1 MHRAPVRTR
10 PSLARTF
17 EDFGNA
23 RRWQSSARC
32 VGKAICPP
40 QFVQTSGGSCRE
52 HATACTIVIGRE
64 SRRPSIPETR
74 MIETKSRSVLD
85 TPAFAGYDRNRI
97 KRSATANSPL
107 ANLYW
112 TRAVRPGTAFALRF
126 ANDCPSNRSAAADPG
141 RMSHF
146 AVQQNSQNSPC

>member
-85 TPAFAGYDRNRI
+85 TP
-97 KRSATANSPL
+97 PL
-107 ANLYW
+107 SRGMTGIGLSVLQRR
-112 TRAVRPGTAFALRF
+112 TP
-126 ANDCPSNRSAAADPG
+126 
-141 RMSHF
+141 H
-146 AVQQNSQNSPC
+146 